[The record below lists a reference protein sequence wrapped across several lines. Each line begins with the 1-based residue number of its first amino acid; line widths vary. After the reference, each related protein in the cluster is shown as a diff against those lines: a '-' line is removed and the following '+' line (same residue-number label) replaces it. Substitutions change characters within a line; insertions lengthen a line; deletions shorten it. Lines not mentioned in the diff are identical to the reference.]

1 MKKALIALLC
11 ATAMVPLV
19 SGLTIT
25 RKGGTEEE
33 LKPIQEATDEAA
45 AELDNDQAGYYNAA
59 NQVHARVTEVT
70 NDTRDDH
77 QLIRMHWTANA
88 DVWIRAFK
96 LQFTYFGENRKPI
109 KTETRWM
116 CSLNEDSYSLT
127 LYALPVAKLTDLPAP
142 VNTTTRSA
150 SGTTMR
156 GGMPM
161 GASA

>member
-33 LKPIQEATDEAA
+33 LKPIQEASDEAA
-45 AELDNDQAGYYNAA
+45 GELDNEQAGYYNVA

-96 LQFTYFGENRKPI
+96 LQFTYFDENRKPI

-116 CSLNEDSYSLT
+116 FSLNEDGSFNMIPPHSPIDEWHELT
-127 LYALPVAKLTDLPAP
+127 LPTDEANKLKSVTVAVELAYESD
-142 VNTTTRSA
+142 
-150 SGTTMR
+150 
-156 GGMPM
+156 
-161 GASA
+161 